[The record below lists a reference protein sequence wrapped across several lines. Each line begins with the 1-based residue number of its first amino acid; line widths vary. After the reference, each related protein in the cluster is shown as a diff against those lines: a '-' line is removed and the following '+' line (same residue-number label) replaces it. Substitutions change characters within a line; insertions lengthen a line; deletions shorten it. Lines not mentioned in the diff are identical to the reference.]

1 MRPAR
6 WSGSAASARARGSS
20 SCSATTRPIRCSCSS
35 RRPSSRSLNRS
46 SARASSPITD
56 NGSSKAS
63 GSCRPPATSCSA
75 GSAHRASTASNA
87 TSTSASS
94 GTARGRP
101 LSSSWT
107 RACWPATHRSAPGRS
122 PGRTRAPGTPRRS
135 PATSGPA
142 TPSTAQ
148 PPRSPR
154 ATQTR
159 TTPTTPP
166 SSTPFTP
173 RESPS
178 KQASKP
184 GWHPLTR
191 LLSFPLGQ
199 HRREPASVV
208 RPLETPRAAG
218 LAFAALFIA
227 SVLLLRNHP
236 AGDSTAAEIRDFC
249 VGQNAGRIALVGVY
263 LAPFAGIA
271 FLWFIAVIRNLIG
284 DREDRFFATVFLGSG
299 LLFVAMLFISA
310 GAGGALMAAV
320 KFQHEPVPSPDTVV
334 TIRSLAFGFLF
345 VYAMR
350 MAAVFMIVVSTIG
363 MRLGIVP
370 RWLVVGGYAAALVL
384 ILNVSYIELL
394 ILVFPAWVAAVSV
407 VILTAQPYPRRDSDQ
422 GA

>member
-1 MRPAR
+1 M
-6 WSGSAASARARGSS
+6 
-20 SCSATTRPIRCSCSS
+20 
-35 RRPSSRSLNRS
+35 
-46 SARASSPITD
+46 
-56 NGSSKAS
+56 
-63 GSCRPPATSCSA
+63 
-75 GSAHRASTASNA
+75 ASTDAA
-87 TSTSASS
+87 
-94 GTARGRP
+94 P
-101 LSSSWT
+101 ELS
-107 RACWPATHRSAPGRS
+107 
-122 PGRTRAPGTPRRS
+122 
-135 PATSGPA
+135 
-142 TPSTAQ
+142 
-148 PPRSPR
+148 
-154 ATQTR
+154 
-159 TTPTTPP
+159 
-166 SSTPFTP
+166 
-173 RESPS
+173 
-178 KQASKP
+178 
-184 GWHPLTR
+184 
-191 LLSFPLGQ
+191 PLGQ
-199 HRREPASVV
+199 HRRQPASVV
-208 RPLETPRAAG
+208 RPLETPRAAGVAG

-236 AGDSTAAEIRDFC
+236 AGDSTAAEIRDFY

-363 MRLGIVP
+363 MRLGILP

-407 VILTAQPYPRRDSDQ
+407 VILRARPHPRRNPTRAPSRPR
-422 GA
+422 GAARP